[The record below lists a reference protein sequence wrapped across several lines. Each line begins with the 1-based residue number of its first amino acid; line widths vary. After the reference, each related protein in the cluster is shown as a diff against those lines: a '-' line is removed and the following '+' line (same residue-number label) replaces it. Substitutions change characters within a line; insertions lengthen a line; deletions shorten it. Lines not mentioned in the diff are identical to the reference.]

1 MSNNDSEIEK
11 PLFNRRVK
19 FKFACD
25 VIRLKTGDF
34 LLLDS
39 IEDQKDRKEIQRGIL
54 FSKKLI
60 NYRPVFVK
68 KYDLS
73 LLSHTEEMFY
83 FTAHRLLSIYH
94 PNILTPFDMFK
105 TKTIPIIHEELRLTP
120 LVFKSIL
127 DREAY
132 DPHYSSVYSLEEEA
146 DVVYVLEEILDCRFQ
161 DVLDQDGFSK
171 DPVSQKK
178 QVFWMGM
185 QLFSALTYLHEH
197 NLMLKDITLNNI
209 FYDNHLIKLVVP
221 CFYKSSNGEEKNK
234 DCKYMGTLLFSFIKN
249 TAALTEDE
257 LVFFK
262 QFIESPISEISTS
275 DVCFRWFSKLL
286 NDYSFIPNEYLNI
299 DLKNNY
305 GLSAAMLETCTELNR
320 LLSSKK

>member
-1 MSNNDSEIEK
+1 MSKDDSEIEK

-68 KYDLS
+68 QYDLS
-73 LLSHTEEMFY
+73 LLSDTEEMFY

-105 TKTIPIIHEELRLTP
+105 TKTIPIIQEELKLTP
-120 LVFKSIL
+120 LLFKTIL
-127 DREAY
+127 DKEDY
-132 DPHYSSVYSLEEEA
+132 DMRHSSVYSLEDGD

-161 DVLDQDGFSK
+161 AILDQNGFSN

-178 QVFWMGM
+178 QIFWMGM

-221 CFYKSSNGEEKNK
+221 CFYKSSNGEEKK
-234 DCKYMGTLLFSFIKN
+234 HDCKYMGTLLFSFIKDMSV
-249 TAALTEDE
+249 LTDDE
-257 LVFFK
+257 MIFFK
-262 QFIESPISEISTS
+262 QFTEFSLSEMSS
-275 DVCFRWFSKLL
+275 SEVCFRWFSKLL
-286 NDYSFIPNEYLNI
+286 F
-299 DLKNNY
+299 Y
-305 GLSAAMLETCTELNR
+305 GEVLTELKF
-320 LLSSKK
+320 L